1 MPLVP
6 PALLVPLWFAA
17 LALPNLV
24 YSGVSFYD
32 TLHIMK
38 WTVTGVPIAVALLVA
53 GARLALYG
61 RDRIRLEVDLF
72 GVHSCSTASRSP
84 YGSASP
90 PSRRL
95 CTS

>member
-38 WTVTGVPIAVALLVA
+38 WTI
-53 GARLALYG
+53 
-61 RDRIRLEVDLF
+61 
-72 GVHSCSTASRSP
+72 
-84 YGSASP
+84 
-90 PSRRL
+90 
-95 CTS
+95 TSIPTH